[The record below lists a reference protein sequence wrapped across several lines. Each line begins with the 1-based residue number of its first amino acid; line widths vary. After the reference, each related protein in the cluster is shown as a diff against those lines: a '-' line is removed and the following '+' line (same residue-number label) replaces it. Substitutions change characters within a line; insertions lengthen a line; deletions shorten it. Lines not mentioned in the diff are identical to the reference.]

1 MDVAKGKE
9 RANSAK
15 ALGTIYADGDPEKA
29 PQTFDYIATRYLPSI
44 TTSLDGLGA
53 PKKMIP
59 YVLAEMLVKT
69 SNRIDLMEQ
78 ESPQL
83 SKEEFN
89 DDVYDTQD
97 RFFKFLAKKGVIER
111 DTIQGGT
118 AYGALE
124 ANIPQTQYNEVHHIL
139 LAISKFI
146 EEEKPYYTF
155 EKQYE
160 KELEKQLTE
169 PLPDESTEWDP
180 DKYHDSEKGTRVK
193 DPYHYYGISSI
204 YRLEE

>member
-1 MDVAKGKE
+1 M
-9 RANSAK
+9 
-15 ALGTIYADGDPEKA
+15 TIKIKIGADAEGEGPGEVEIDPISISLELRKTLAGD
-29 PQTFDYIATRYLPSI
+29 LSI
-44 TTSLDGLGA
+44 TDHPDVDIVVM
-53 PKKMIP
+53 PKKAKI
-59 YVLAEMLVKT
+59 VAF
-69 SNRIDLMEQ
+69 
-78 ESPQL
+78 